1 MEITSKKSEKI
12 LVEEITEIIS
22 ELSDYPS
29 SIEEN
34 LTLLKQGRTK
44 TKHTKEPLVKAISTD
59 LTEVETRIISL
70 IALSPGN
77 NAIEIYQKKLD
88 KWRTEFEELR
98 ESNEF
103 DQNDPQAITK
113 SLLSLCEKIDSKM
126 NFNDSINNPELGA
139 MLTKFKNGLALLKL
153 ADTESKYINHFET
166 KYQEWKKTIKRN
178 RFILISVLG
187 ILGIIITLAA
197 ILGTSY
203 EKSILQ

>member
-22 ELSDYPS
+22 DLSDYPS

-34 LTLLKQGRTK
+34 LTLLKQGK
-44 TKHTKEPLVKAISTD
+44 TKAKDTKEPLVKAISTD

-70 IALSPGN
+70 IALSPDN
-77 NAIEIYQKKLD
+77 KAIEIYQKKLD

-98 ESNEF
+98 EQKSTISNEF
-103 DQNDPQAITK
+103 DQNNPQAITK
-113 SLLSLCEKIDSKM
+113 SLLSLCERIDSEM
-126 NFNDSINNPELGA
+126 NFNDSINNPKLGA
-139 MLTKFKNGLALLKL
+139 MLAKFENGLALLKL

-178 RFILISVLG
+178 RFISLISVLG
-187 ILGIIITLAA
+187 ILGIIILWA
-197 ILGTSY
+197 IL
-203 EKSILQ
+203 EKV